1 VELPLKLPPL
11 YADEPRLIQA
21 MVNLLSNASKFSPPD
36 EPIRLSVSA
45 LDGAVQIAVTDL
57 GPGVAPARQ
66 ANLFERFLR
75 PGTETVRAQ
84 GAGLGLAITRAIVE
98 RHGGT
103 LALAQSNAGGT
114 TFAITLPQAAVP
126 EEEIDE
132 AVAGR

>member
-57 GPGVAPARQ
+57 GPGVAPAR
-66 ANLFERFLR
+66 
-75 PGTETVRAQ
+75 
-84 GAGLGLAITRAIVE
+84 
-98 RHGGT
+98 
-103 LALAQSNAGGT
+103 
-114 TFAITLPQAAVP
+114 
-126 EEEIDE
+126 
-132 AVAGR
+132 